1 MTQCIADG
9 IRGHQ
14 KCQVGR
20 QQHQV
25 GLTVVPDGSSVVT
38 RWIIRRICD
47 RSSVMPGGTTVLSG
61 GTSVLPGGTS
71 VLPGGTSVLP
81 GGTSVTR
88 CEHQC
93 YQVCL
98 TRWNISVAGWN
109 ISVTRWNINVTRWDT
124 SVTRWDPKDEFS
136 FNAFITNNK
145 VLLYCICICYHVGHQ
160 YD

>member
-1 MTQCIADG
+1 MTQCISDS

-20 QQHQV
+20 QQDQV
-25 GLTVVPDGSSVVT
+25 DWTVVPDPSVVT

-47 RSSVMPGGTTVLSG
+47 GSSVMPGGTTVLSG
-61 GTSVLPGGTS
+61 GTSVLPGGTLM
-71 VLPGGTSVLP
+71 LPGGTSVLP

-98 TRWNISVAGWN
+98 TGWN
-109 ISVTRWNINVTRWDT
+109 ISVTRCNISVTRWDT

-136 FNAFITNNK
+136 FYVFIMKINNK
-145 VLLYCICICYHVGHQ
+145 IPLYSICICYHVGYQ
-160 YD
+160 